1 MRYKGEKQFSLLFLP
16 HKIQCMASSFEKF
29 QKRRVITSYFS
40 VVLSIFLVL
49 FLLGLLGL
57 FVLNSK
63 RISNNFKEEI
73 AMTVFFKNDANDTI
87 IKAFDEELK
96 TAKFAKSYEYVS
108 KEKAAEM
115 HKKDI
120 GEDFMQFLGVNP
132 LQNSF
137 DIYLKADYVVNDSIA
152 KIQNRLRKN
161 EMIADIVYDKQLVD
175 KVNDKIQEISM
186 WILIFSGIFAIIAV
200 LLINSSLR
208 LSIYA
213 NRFIIKTMQMVGATK
228 SFIRKPF
235 IVRSLILGLIGSLL
249 AVFALIGV
257 LVYFETN
264 YDNLGIMDN
273 QLAIAA
279 VLLGVV
285 VLGMLIT
292 WLSTFF
298 ATQRFLNLRT
308 DDLY

>member
-1 MRYKGEKQFSLLFLP
+1 MS
-16 HKIQCMASSFEKF
+16 ASFEKF

-49 FLLGLLGL
+49 FLLGVLGL
-57 FVLNSK
+57 FVINSK
-63 RISNNFKEEI
+63 RLSDNFKEEI
-73 AMTVFFKNDANDTI
+73 AMTVFFKTEATDSV
-87 IKAFDEELK
+87 IKAFNSELK
-96 TAKFAKSYEYVS
+96 TAKFAKSFEYVS
-108 KEKAAEM
+108 KEKAAEKHM
-115 HKKDI
+115 KVI

-137 DIYLKADYVVNDSIA
+137 DIHLKADYVTNEGIA
-152 KIQNRLRKN
+152 KIENRLRKN
-161 EMIADIVYDKQLVD
+161 DMIADIVYDKQLVTL
-175 KVNDKIQEISM
+175 VNDNIKNISM
-186 WILIFSGIFAIIAV
+186 WILIVSCVFALVSV

-235 IVRSLILGLIGSLL
+235 IQRSVYLGLIGS
-249 AVFALIGV
+249 AIAIVALIGV
-257 LVYFETN
+257 LIYIQTTFPS
-264 YDNLGIMDN
+264 LGILEDK
-273 QLAIAA
+273 LAIAI
-279 VLLGVV
+279 VLVGVLVLGVV
-285 VLGMLIT
+285 IT
-292 WLSTFF
+292 WISTFF